1 MTFSYPRYL
10 EAKRTVDDRARHP
23 RVWTAFL
30 EAASDIAAKHAERPI
45 RVLEIGAGV
54 GDLATKILDELESE
68 AVDYT
73 VLDVNADNLD
83 RAIER
88 MAWSLDVEA
97 TQSDGVVSIPG
108 RSHRIRFVKG
118 DITSFANRGREEGDG
133 RIYDVIVGQAII
145 DILPTHISLR
155 IIRSLLA
162 EGGLAYLPIHVDGLT
177 AFEPTENH
185 DMDDCIMSL
194 YHDTMTRVYSID
206 ASWTLDPSD
215 ANGSNSDRPDGAG
228 TGNETASVQSD
239 GARCGRDLLVYA
251 NRAGFNIVDAGSSDW
266 LVRPDPTTG
275 RYVGQEDYFLSCM
288 LHFVE
293 EALTDNASI
302 DRSQLEDWLAR
313 RRRQLDDA
321 ELILLVHNLDV
332 LLRRQSP

>member
-1 MTFSYPRYL
+1 
-10 EAKRTVDDRARHP
+10 V
-23 RVWTAFL
+23 
-30 EAASDIAAKHAERPI
+30 SDIAPENPERPL

-68 AVDYT
+68 AIDYT

-83 RAIER
+83 RARER
-88 MAWSLDVEA
+88 MGASLDMEA
-97 TQSDGVVSIPG
+97 TQSDGVVATPG
-108 RSHRIRFVKG
+108 RSHRIRFVKD
-118 DITSFANRGREEGDG
+118 DIASFANRDREEVDG

-162 EGGLAYLPIHVDGLT
+162 AGGLAYLPIHVDGLT
-177 AFEPTENH
+177 EFEPTVNH
-185 DMDDCIMSL
+185 DMDDCIMNL
-194 YHDTMTRVYSID
+194 YHDTMQRVYSID
-206 ASWTLDPSD
+206 ESWKLDPSD
-215 ANGSNSDRPDGAG
+215 ADGSNSDPPDGAG
-228 TGNETASVQSD
+228 AGNETVSVQSD

-251 NRAGFNIVDAGSSDW
+251 NGAGFEIVDAGSSDW

-293 EALTDNASI
+293 DALSDNGSI
-302 DRSQLEDWLAR
+302 DDSQLEDWLAR
-313 RRRQLDDA
+313 RRRQLEDS
-321 ELILLVHNLDV
+321 ELMLLVHNLDV
-332 LLRRQSP
+332 LLRQRSP

>member
-1 MTFSYPRYL
+1 VTFSYPRYL

-23 RVWTAFL
+23 RVWTVFL
-30 EAASDIAAKHAERPI
+30 EAASEIAAKQAERPI

-83 RAIER
+83 RARER
-88 MAWSLDVEA
+88 MVSSLDVEA

-108 RSHRIRFVKG
+108 RSHRIRFVKD
-118 DITSFANRGREEGDG
+118 DITSFANRDRKEGDG

-162 EGGLAYLPIHVDGLT
+162 ERGLAYLPIHVDGLT
-177 AFEPTENH
+177 EFEPTENYN
-185 DMDDCIMSL
+185 MDDYVMSL
-194 YHDTMTRVYSID
+194 YHDTMQRVYAIE
-206 ASWTLDPSD
+206 ASWRLDPSD
-215 ANGSNSDRPDGAG
+215 AKGSKLDPPDGAG
-228 TGNETASVQSD
+228 ADDETVSVQSD

-251 NRAGFNIVDAGSSDW
+251 NRAGFDIVDAGSSDW
-266 LVRPDPTTG
+266 LVRPDSKTG
-275 RYVGQEDYFLSCM
+275 GYVEEEDYFLACM

-293 EALTDNASI
+293 EALTDAASI
-302 DRSQLEDWLAR
+302 DRSRLEDWLAR

-321 ELILLVHNLDV
+321 TLMLLVHNLDV
-332 LLRRQSP
+332 LLRRR

>member
-1 MTFSYPRYL
+1 VTFSYPRYL

-30 EAASDIAAKHAERPI
+30 EAASEIAPEHAERPI

-54 GDLATKILDELESE
+54 GDLATKVLDELESE

-73 VLDVNADNLD
+73 VLDVNPDNLD
-83 RAIER
+83 RARER
-88 MAWSLDVEA
+88 MASSLDVEA
-97 TQSDGVVSIPG
+97 TQSDGVVSIAG
-108 RSHRIRFVKG
+108 RSHRIRFVKD
-118 DITSFANRGREEGDG
+118 DITSFANRGREQGDG

-162 EGGLAYLPIHVDGLT
+162 DGGLAYLPIHVDGLT
-177 AFEPTENH
+177 EFEPTENH
-185 DMDDCIMSL
+185 NMDDCIMSL
-194 YHDTMTRVYSID
+194 YHDTMQRVYPID

-215 ANGSNSDRPDGAG
+215 ADGSNSDRPDGAG
-228 TGNETASVQSD
+228 AGNETVSVQSD

-251 NRAGFNIVDAGSSDW
+251 NDAGFDIVDAGSSDW
-266 LVRPDPTTG
+266 LVRPGPTTD
-275 RYVGQEDYFLSCM
+275 RYVGHEDYFLSCM

-293 EALTDNASI
+293 EALTDHASI

-321 ELILLVHNLDV
+321 ELMLLVHNLDV